1 MSLTRN
7 THFCS
12 IGTTLRRGERES
24 EREEQKE
31 EEESVESNRTFG
43 DLMK

>member
-12 IGTTLRRGERES
+12 IGTTLRRGREKVKGRS
-24 EREEQKE
+24 KKRKKNLW
-31 EEESVESNRTFG
+31 NRTG
-43 DLMK
+43 LSGI